1 MPSLQPKPKQKCHKR
16 CPLVLVDHFF
26 GLVWNVA
33 HLWLEELGTPD
44 AEVNVDI

>member
-1 MPSLQPKPKQKCHKR
+1 
-16 CPLVLVDHFF
+16 LVLVDYFF